1 MRRLPIRHVVGDEYG
16 ASVSHV
22 GPRWIV
28 AVKGILGIGER
39 GTLEPQVGILADGVS
54 VGGSGYSGTA
64 QQGAQAGC
72 GRQGRRGYRC
82 RRVVCARSR
91 RDCDSI
97 SLTRKQGMSESL
109 RVAGIHMRDRVYV
122 MEQQMS
128 QDGL

>member
-1 MRRLPIRHVVGDEYG
+1 MEAGFVG
-16 ASVSHV
+16 A
-22 GPRWIV
+22 
-28 AVKGILGIGER
+28 LGGF
-39 GTLEPQVGILADGVS
+39 LADGVS
-54 VGGSGYSGTA
+54 VGGSGYSGSA

-109 RVAGIHMRDRVYV
+109 RVSGTDMGDGVYV
-122 MEQQMS
+122 VEQQVS
-128 QDGL
+128 QDGM